1 MQDRG
6 TYDFIRQT
14 MALPFLPAEKI
25 KMRFYRLQRRATTEN
40 LKKYTS
46 YVEDNWITSKIFPP
60 TTWSVYLEAVRT
72 NNDLEGWHNGL
83 NRRAKGKSQ
92 LPLYVLIQ
100 LLQKEASFFA
110 LQVRLVSDR
119 RLRRHQ
125 RTTYK
130 NMQKNLFNLWSQY
143 ENGERSS
150 KQLLE
155 ACSHLVRP
163 H

>member
-6 TYDFIRQT
+6 THDFIRQT

-25 KMRFYRLQRRATTEN
+25 KMRLYRLQRRATTGN
-40 LKKYTS
+40 LKIYIS
-46 YVEDNWITSKIFPP
+46 YVEENWITSKTFPP
-60 TTWSVYLEAVRT
+60 TTWSVYLEVVGT
-72 NNDLEGWHNGL
+72 NNDLEGQHNGL

-100 LLQKEASFFA
+100 LLQKEVSLVA
-110 LQVRLVSDR
+110 LQVKLVSDR
-119 RLRRHQ
+119 RLRRYQ

-143 ENGERSS
+143 KNGERSS
-150 KQLLE
+150 QQLLV
-155 ACSHLVRP
+155 SPL
-163 H
+163 